1 MSKNFVQKG
10 DTLNIVESALT
21 HPTHA
26 DGLVDAGDPVLIGR
40 IPGVALTSAT
50 ATTDIIAIAVVGV
63 FDLTIASTAH
73 GVALGETIH
82 INASTAALSDNSDST
97 DVPFG
102 SALEAV
108 AAGAADT
115 INIRLMGPTPGDLG
129 AGS

>member
-1 MSKNFVQKG
+1 MSKNFVQEGK
-10 DTLNIVESALT
+10 TLTFIESDLT

-26 DGLVDAGDPVLIGR
+26 DGLVDAGDPVLVGR
-40 IPGVALTSAT
+40 IPGVALTSAL
-50 ATTDIIAIAVVGV
+50 ATTDPIAVAVQGV
-63 FDLTIASTAH
+63 FDLAVAATAH
-73 GVALGETIH
+73 GIAKGETIH